1 MTAILKVFLT
11 LAAGLGGL
19 ILRSILASA
28 VFFLRMP
35 AYAHSTRRTRHSS
48 RR

>member
-1 MTAILKVFLT
+1 MVAILKVFLM
-11 LAAGLGGL
+11 LAAGFGGL
-19 ILRSILASA
+19 VLRSVLASV

-35 AYAHSTRRTRHSS
+35 AYAHSTRRARHHS